1 MGFQANSLSLLS
13 GVSSTCH
20 LNLGEGSWGQL
31 WRGRRGS
38 GLDLPPCHI
47 LQALLWGDPARDQWK
62 IYLSL
67 ASQLQM

>member
-1 MGFQANSLSLLS
+1 MGLQASSLSLLS
-13 GVSSTCH
+13 GVNSTCL

-38 GLDLPPCHI
+38 ELGLPPCHI
-47 LQALLWGDPARDQWK
+47 LQALLWGVPAQGQWK